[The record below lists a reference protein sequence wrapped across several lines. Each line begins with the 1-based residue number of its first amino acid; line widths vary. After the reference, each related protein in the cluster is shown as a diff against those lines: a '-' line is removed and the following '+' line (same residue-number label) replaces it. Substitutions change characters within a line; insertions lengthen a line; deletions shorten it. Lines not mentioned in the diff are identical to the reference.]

1 MEFNQG
7 YRLNNGEQII
17 VLKEFHHYHSDQT
30 DFLIKTANNQN
41 YIISREELA
50 ELLKKP
56 RSTEEKL
63 ALYLRY
69 FSGRLDVYAQKWSNG
84 KGYSPAL
91 KNWWD
96 FYKVQGQAVL
106 GRQSPRAK
114 P

>member
-63 ALYLRY
+63 ALISATLAVVLM
-69 FSGRLDVYAQKWSNG
+69 SMPKNG
-84 KGYSPAL
+84 QTARAI
-91 KNWWD
+91 
-96 FYKVQGQAVL
+96 VQLSKIGGTSIIFEIIKL
-106 GRQSPRAK
+106 PK
-114 P
+114 TN